1 MKILF
6 NLPTIYWNDKEWEIW
21 MKNSRNN
28 NSENNKL
35 MSLNQFKGP
44 HIHSYKSVDHRSKI
58 NILSHQTNKLD
69 IP

>member
-1 MKILF
+1 
-6 NLPTIYWNDKEWEIW
+6 

-44 HIHSYKSVDHRSKI
+44 YIHSYKSVDHQSKI
-58 NILSHQTNKLD
+58 NISSRQANKFN

>member
-1 MKILF
+1 
-6 NLPTIYWNDKEWEIW
+6 
-21 MKNSRNN
+21 
-28 NSENNKL
+28 

-58 NILSHQTNKLD
+58 NILSRQENKFD

>member
-1 MKILF
+1 
-6 NLPTIYWNDKEWEIW
+6 

-58 NILSHQTNKLD
+58 NILSRQANKID